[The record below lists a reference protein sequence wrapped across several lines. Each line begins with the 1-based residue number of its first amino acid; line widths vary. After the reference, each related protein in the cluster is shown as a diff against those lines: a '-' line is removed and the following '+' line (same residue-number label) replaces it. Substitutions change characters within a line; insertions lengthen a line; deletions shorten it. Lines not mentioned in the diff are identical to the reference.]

1 MSAKSASKPN
11 YKKRLWIIGLA
22 PLMLVVLVLC
32 TAFLSGL
39 PNVEALANPKIN
51 LATEII
57 SSDGKVLGSY
67 YKENRSDVRFENIP
81 THMVNALIATEDAR
95 FREHSGI
102 DFKGLF
108 RAVVKLGQDG
118 GASTITQQLAKLQFT
133 KEYENVSIF
142 RRVWQKIREMIIAA
156 RKTKSSRCI

>member
-1 MSAKSASKPN
+1 MRAKSASKPN

-81 THMVNALIATEDAR
+81 THMVNAL
-95 FREHSGI
+95 
-102 DFKGLF
+102 
-108 RAVVKLGQDG
+108 
-118 GASTITQQLAKLQFT
+118 
-133 KEYENVSIF
+133 
-142 RRVWQKIREMIIAA
+142 
-156 RKTKSSRCI
+156 